1 VRDAQ
6 QRALQAV
13 QAQAALGS
21 SDEEQREV
29 GQPLSAL
36 SMHSGSTL
44 YSSPS
49 RAAGSAHR
57 ASEQLWSRSFSANG
71 FACKLSAAVQASV
84 QPGCEPVSRLLVL
97 LECCA
102 AVGDE
107 LLAVPSARLGLALEV
122 TSADGSFMSWGEE
135 GAEEGGGSGGA
146 ARLVEQA
153 VCCVVGEEE
162 VAAEGAGVELA
173 QLVQQG
179 GELRV
184 QAAVTVA

>member
-6 QRALQAV
+6 QRALQAL
-13 QAQAALGS
+13 QAQAAPCS
-21 SDEEQREV
+21 SDEEQREA
-29 GQPLSAL
+29 GAPSSAR
-36 SMHSGSTL
+36 STHSGSTL

-49 RAAGSAHR
+49 CAAGSARR
-57 ASEQLWSRSFSANG
+57 ASEQLWLRSFSANG
-71 FACKLSAAVQASV
+71 FACKLSAVVQASM

-122 TSADGSFMSWGEE
+122 ATADGSFMSWGEE
-135 GAEEGGGSGGA
+135 GAEEAAGGGA
-146 ARLVEQA
+146 ARLVEQV
-153 VCCVVGEEE
+153 VCCVVGEDE
-162 VAAEGAGVELA
+162 VAAAGGGAELA
-173 QLVQQG
+173 QLVQRG

-184 QAAVTVA
+184 QAAVTVS